1 MSYTVSKWYAC
12 SPTDCKIK
20 GTNFYISKYFKWNM
34 YCIKSEKC
42 LIFIIFHYSKKNK
55 CEKKSENKNLPVSSL
70 KLCKHFNRFSESKQV
85 SSNNKWRK
93 QFFFYQLRNCENFMG
108 LTSTVVSILWWSESF
123 RIQWSGYLN
132 IGECL
137 NKNWWTIMD
146 CHLADI

>member
-1 MSYTVSKWYAC
+1 
-12 SPTDCKIK
+12 
-20 GTNFYISKYFKWNM
+20 M

-93 QFFFYQLRNCENFMG
+93 QFFFFINSE
-108 LTSTVVSILWWSESF
+108 TVKILWGLPVLLF
-123 RIQWSGYLN
+123 QYFDDLKVL
-132 IGECL
+132 EC
-137 NKNWWTIMD
+137 NEVAI
-146 CHLADI
+146 